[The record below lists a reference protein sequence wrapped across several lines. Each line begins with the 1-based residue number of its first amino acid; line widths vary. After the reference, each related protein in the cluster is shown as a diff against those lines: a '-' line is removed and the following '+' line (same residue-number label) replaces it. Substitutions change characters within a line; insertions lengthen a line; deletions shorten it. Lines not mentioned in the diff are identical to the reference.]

1 LVISNSESNKI
12 HKKLTKWR
20 SNDLSFSL
28 LSVPRRKK
36 LKSIKPTTEATASQL
51 ALASSAEDFI
61 DAKLD
66 DFEAH
71 LGLLSFN
78 H

>member
-1 LVISNSESNKI
+1 VSSKI

-28 LSVPRRKK
+28 LSFPCREQ
-36 LKSIKPTTEATASQL
+36 LKSIKPKTEATASQL

-61 DAKLD
+61 DAKID
-66 DFEAH
+66 DFVVH
-71 LGLLSFN
+71 LDLFSFN